1 MKTVADF
8 KDSLVLAEP
17 PSLPPLL
24 LALWHDAKGNWNAAH
39 EIAQT
44 KEGTT
49 TYDRLHA
56 YLHRKEGDSFNA
68 DYWYRRARAVRPE
81 VSLTEEWDLLVEAFL
96 ALDINSLRRN

>member
-8 KDSLVLAEP
+8 IDSLVLAKP

-24 LALWHDAKGNWNAAH
+24 LALWHDAKGNWEAAH

-44 KEGTT
+44 QQGTVA
-49 TYDRLHA
+49 YDRLHA

-68 DYWYRRARAVRPE
+68 DYWYRRARVVRPV
-81 VSLTEEWDLLVEAFL
+81 VSLAEEWNLLVEAFL
-96 ALDINSLRRN
+96 A

>member
-1 MKTVADF
+1 MKTITDF
-8 KDSLVLAEP
+8 KDSLVLTEP

-44 KEGTT
+44 QEGTAA
-49 TYDRLHA
+49 YDRLHA

-68 DYWYRRARAVRPE
+68 DYWYRHAHVERPV
-81 VSLTEEWDLLVEAFL
+81 VSLPEEWELLAEAFL
-96 ALDINSLRRN
+96 MLWV

>member
-1 MKTVADF
+1 MKTITDF
-8 KDSLVLAEP
+8 KDSLVLTEP

-44 KEGTT
+44 QEGTAA
-49 TYDRLHA
+49 YDRLHA

-68 DYWYRRARAVRPE
+68 DYWYRRAHVERPV
-81 VSLTEEWDLLVEAFL
+81 VSLPEEWELLAEAFL
-96 ALDINSLRRN
+96 MLWV